1 MKYFI
6 RWKKHVPKPA
16 AVILVCL
23 AVLTAVCIFAAA
35 AQENA
40 KKAEKEEAQQ
50 TIAAAEPSIS
60 AETAVLIDAVSGKV
74 LYDRRMDAHMYPAST
89 TKILTAML
97 AAEEADPEEIVTVSE
112 NAAGQ
117 EGSSI
122 YLTAGE
128 KITMKDLLYGMMLR
142 SGNDAATAVAEAIA
156 GDTET
161 FAELMNERTA
171 SLGLKNSHFV
181 NPSGL
186 QDENH
191 YSSAYDLAM
200 ITRQALQND
209 LFRKIVSSKTYQAE
223 RKGADAYK
231 YFYNKN
237 KTIFQY
243 EGATGVKIGYTTA
256 AGRCLVASA
265 ERNGTELIA
274 VVLND
279 HDWFEDAYRLLDYGF
294 EAFERVVIARAE
306 TPLISAVVMEGDS
319 DTVKIGS
326 DTDISC
332 LEAEGEI
339 SDLSIIY
346 DVPDAVKAPVSRW
359 QTAGSMDIYSAGEYV
374 CSKDLYYLEDI
385 AAE

>member
-1 MKYFI
+1 MQK
-6 RWKKHVPKPA
+6 RQKKKRHSRPS
-16 AVILVCL
+16 L
-23 AVLTAVCIFAAA
+23 
-35 AQENA
+35 
-40 KKAEKEEAQQ
+40 QQ
-50 TIAAAEPSIS
+50 EPSIS

-74 LYDRRMDAHMYPAST
+74 LYDRRMGRSY
-89 TKILTAML
+89 
-97 AAEEADPEEIVTVSE
+97 VSRQHDE
-112 NAAGQ
+112 NSDRHAGRRRS
-117 EGSSI
+117 GSGGNRHRVGKRCRTGRLLI

-294 EAFERVVIARAE
+294 EAFERVVIARQ
-306 TPLISAVVMEGDS
+306 
-319 DTVKIGS
+319 
-326 DTDISC
+326 
-332 LEAEGEI
+332 
-339 SDLSIIY
+339 
-346 DVPDAVKAPVSRW
+346 RRR
-359 QTAGSMDIYSAGEYV
+359 
-374 CSKDLYYLEDI
+374 
-385 AAE
+385 